1 MKKIKIIILISII
14 LYAIL
19 VNFENVYAVGSVNLT
34 SNKSK
39 CTVDDDFIVNVSIS
53 NMSCASLTVKIN
65 IDTTK
70 VEYIS
75 GPQNSN
81 FVNGRIIYTWT
92 DPGGG
97 LTPKT
102 SGTIA
107 SFKFKAKTV
116 GTASFTASGDFYDQ
130 NENTINPSFS
140 GTNVILEAKQVENQE
155 EPGGNNTGN
164 NGTETTD
171 NISSGGSSNQSSS
184 SSSNNE
190 TNNITNNQNENSG
203 GGSNNQQSTG
213 TSSSITNYSLNE
225 NAVNNS
231 NQGITNSRKY
241 K

>member
-19 VNFENVYAVGSVNLT
+19 VNFENVYATGSVNLT
-34 SNKSK
+34 SNKLK
-39 CTVDDDFIVNVSIS
+39 CTVDDEFIVNVGIS
-53 NMSCASLTVKIN
+53 SMSCASLTVKIN

-107 SFKFKAKTV
+107 SFKFKAKTA
-116 GTASFTASGDFYDQ
+116 GTASFTVSGDFYDQ
-130 NENTINPSFS
+130 DEIAINPSFS
-140 GTNVILEAKQVENQE
+140 GTNVILEAKQVENHE

-164 NGTETTD
+164 NGSET
-171 NISSGGSSNQSSS
+171 NNNLSSGGSSNQTNS
-184 SSSNNE
+184 SSSNNV
-190 TNNITNNQNENSG
+190 TNNIANNQNENSG

-213 TSSSITNYSLNE
+213 TSSNVTNNSLNE
-225 NAVNNS
+225 NAGNNS
-231 NQGITNSRKY
+231 NKGTSSSRKY

>member
-19 VNFENVYAVGSVNLT
+19 VNCENVYAVGSVNLT

-39 CTVDDDFIVNVSIS
+39 CTVDDEFIVNVGIS

-92 DPGGG
+92 DLGGG

-116 GTASFTASGDFYDQ
+116 GTASFSISGDFYDQ
-130 NENTINPSFS
+130 DEIAINPSFS
-140 GTNVILEAKQVENQE
+140 GTNVILEAKQVENHE
-155 EPGGNNTGN
+155 ESGGNNTGN
-164 NGTETTD
+164 NGSETNNNT
-171 NISSGGSSNQSSS
+171 SSGGSSNQSSS

-190 TNNITNNQNENSG
+190 TNNSQNNQNENSG
-203 GGSNNQQSTG
+203 GGSNNQQSTEH
-213 TSSSITNYSLNE
+213 SSSMTNNSLNG
-225 NAVNNS
+225 NAGNNS
-231 NQGITNSRKY
+231 NKGITNSRKY